1 MHFVRNSE
9 REKMI
14 QTKYK
19 TNNCGE
25 LNLNNLNQEITLS
38 GWVACVR
45 DLGGIIFIE
54 LRDRTGLFQ
63 LVSDPQ
69 INPHVHSTFEKL
81 RNEFVV
87 TVKGKVTRRPE
98 ETYNEKYATGQVEM
112 YPDFIEILSEAK
124 VLPFT
129 LEDDNVSEDIR
140 LKYRYLDIRREKTLQ
155 NLTLRH
161 KIVTAT
167 RNYFNSKDFLE
178 VETPMLINTTP
189 EGARDY
195 LVPSRVHEGKFYA
208 LPQSPQI
215 FKQLLMVG
223 GIERYYQIAK
233 CFRDEDLRAD
243 RQPEFTQID
252 IEMSFA
258 EQEDIINLVE
268 GLLVD
273 AFKEA
278 GIEIKAP
285 FVQMTYKEAMKN
297 YGSDRPDTRFDL
309 KLFNV
314 TDIMQAS
321 TFEAFKSVIAD
332 GGTVRAIR
340 IPGIANYS
348 RKDMDDVRNLAI
360 SFGAKGLAWVTYME
374 DGEVKSPV
382 FKFLTEEQIAELQKR
397 SGADKGDIV
406 FFVADKPKVVFDVLG
421 RFRLYFGKK
430 LGLIDESKHNLL
442 WVIDFPMFEYSEEDE
457 RYVAVHHPFTSPNL
471 EDVDKMET
479 DPANCR
485 SIAYDIIYN
494 GNELGGG
501 SVRIHSSE
509 VQERVFNALGFSKEE
524 VQKKFGFMLNA
535 FKYGTPPH
543 AGLAIG
549 LDRLIALLAK
559 TESIR
564 DVIAFPKNS
573 NAKCLMTDAPAEASI
588 QQLRE
593 LHLKSTVTKH

>member
-1 MHFVRNSE
+1 M
-9 REKMI
+9 
-14 QTKYK
+14 QTKFK

-25 LNLNNLNQEITLS
+25 LNLDNLNQEVTLS

-45 DLGGIIFIE
+45 DLGGIIFVE
-54 LRDRTGLFQ
+54 LRDRSGLFQ
-63 LVSDPQ
+63 LVSDPKV
-69 INPHVHSTFEKL
+69 NPQVHSTFERLKD
-81 RNEFVV
+81 EFVI
-87 TVKGKVTRRPE
+87 TVKGKITRRPE

-112 YPDFIEILSEAK
+112 YPESIEILSEAK
-124 VLPFT
+124 TLPFQ
-129 LEDDNVSEDIR
+129 LDDENVSEDIR
-140 LKYRYLDIRREKTLQ
+140 LKYRYLDIRSEKMLN
-155 NLTLRH
+155 NLILRH
-161 KIVTAT
+161 KIVVAS
-167 RNYFNSKDFLE
+167 RNYLNKQNFLE
-178 VETPMLINTTP
+178 IETPILINTTP

-195 LVPSRVHEGKFYA
+195 LVPSRVQEGKFYA

-223 GIERYYQIAK
+223 GVEKYYQIAK

-258 EQEDIINLVE
+258 EQKDVIELVE
-268 GLLVD
+268 GLIID
-273 AFKEA
+273 TFKAA
-278 GIEIKAP
+278 GVEIKPP
-285 FVQMTYKEAMKN
+285 FVQITHKEAMERF
-297 YGSDRPDTRFDL
+297 GSDKPDTRFGL
-309 KLFNV
+309 ELFDV

-321 TFEAFKSVIAD
+321 TFEAFKGVIAD
-332 GGTVRAIR
+332 GGTVRAIK

-382 FKFLTEEQIAELQKR
+382 FKFLTEEQIAELQTR
-397 SGADKGDIV
+397 SGAQKGDIA
-406 FFVADKPKVVFDVLG
+406 FFVADKPKIVFDVLG
-421 RFRLYFGKK
+421 RFRLHFGKK
-430 LGLIDESKHNLL
+430 LELIDESKHNLL
-442 WVIDFPMFEYSEEDE
+442 WVIDFPMFDYSEEE
-457 RYVAVHHPFTSPNL
+457 QRYMAVHHPFTAPNP
-471 EDVDKMET
+471 EDVDKMES

-485 SIAYDIIYN
+485 SIAYDIVYN

-509 VQERVFNALGFSKEE
+509 IQERVFKALGFTQEE
-524 VQKKFGFMLNA
+524 VDQKFSFMVNA

-549 LDRLIALLAK
+549 LDRLVALLAR
-559 TESIR
+559 TTSIR

-573 NAKCLMTDAPAEASI
+573 GAKCLMTDAPTEASLM
-588 QQLRE
+588 QLRE

>member
-1 MHFVRNSE
+1 
-9 REKMI
+9 MI
-14 QTKYK
+14 KTKYK
-19 TNNCGE
+19 SNNCGE
-25 LNLNNLNQEITLS
+25 LNLDNLNEEIILS

-45 DLGGIIFIE
+45 DLGGIIFLE

-69 INPHVHSTFEKL
+69 INPQVHSTFEKL
-81 RNEFVV
+81 RSEYVV
-87 TVKGKVTRRPE
+87 TVRGKITRRPE

-112 YPDFIEILSEAK
+112 YPESIEILSEAK

-129 LEDDNVSEDIR
+129 LEDESVSEDIR
-140 LKYRYLDIRREKTLQ
+140 LKYRYLDIRNQKMLH
-155 NLTLRH
+155 NLTTRH
-161 KIVTAT
+161 NIVTAA
-167 RNYFNSKDFLE
+167 RNFLNSQAFLE
-178 VETPMLINTTP
+178 VETPILIKTTP

-195 LVPSRVHEGKFYA
+195 LVPSRVQEGKFFA

-223 GIERYYQIAK
+223 GLEKYYQIAK

-252 IEMSFA
+252 IEMSFV
-258 EQEDIINLVE
+258 EQQNVIETIE

-273 AFKEA
+273 CFKAA
-278 GIEIKAP
+278 GVEVKPP
-285 FVQMTYKEAMKN
+285 FIQMPWQEAMDRF
-297 YGSDRPDTRFDL
+297 GSDKPDTRFGL
-309 KLFNV
+309 ELFDV
-314 TDIMQAS
+314 TDIMEAS
-321 TFEAFKSVIAD
+321 TFEAFKGVIAN
-332 GGTVRAIR
+332 GGTVRAIK

-382 FKFLTEEQIAELQKR
+382 FKFLSEEQIAELQKR
-397 SGADKGDIV
+397 SDAQRGDIV
-406 FFVADKPKVVFDVLG
+406 FFVADKPKVVYDVLG

-430 LGLIDESKHNLL
+430 LGLIDESLHNLL
-442 WVIDFPMFEYSEEDE
+442 WVVDFPMFEFSEEE
-457 RYVAVHHPFTSPNL
+457 GRFMAMHHPFTSPCI
-471 EDVDKMET
+471 EDIEKLDSGDLGSVK
-479 DPANCR
+479 
-485 SIAYDIIYN
+485 SIAYDIVYN
-494 GNELGGG
+494 GTELGGG

-509 VQERVFNALGFSKEE
+509 IQKKIFEVLGLTEE
-524 VQKKFGFMLNA
+524 EATEKFGFMVNA
-535 FKYGTPPH
+535 LQYGTPPH

-549 LDRLIALLAK
+549 LDRLVALLCK
-559 TESIR
+559 TDSIR

-573 NAKCLMTDAPAEASI
+573 GAKCLMSDAPGEASL

-593 LHLKSTVTKH
+593 LHLKSTVTKK